1 MLSNHCF
8 KQPTILFSKAGIF
21 RQVLGIPRLAVGNCF
36 SGIHAHLSQRTKGRD
51 TLIQENCFFY
61 QIVQGQHMVCRT
73 SLWEKY
79 SFVIHLHKKNCSDCF
94 FPLFSVFPTLG
105 ELFICLADIN
115 PGFGRKTG
123 KGISIRANIWTNF
136 DEDLLMSDWGFLGNE
151 LSWHMI
157 QSQFYNSE
165 ISGHHASI

>member
-1 MLSNHCF
+1 MFGLF
-8 KQPTILFSKAGIF
+8 FTLFSA
-21 RQVLGIPRLAVGNCF
+21 
-36 SGIHAHLSQRTKGRD
+36 
-51 TLIQENCFFY
+51 
-61 QIVQGQHMVCRT
+61 
-73 SLWEKY
+73 
-79 SFVIHLHKKNCSDCF
+79 
-94 FPLFSVFPTLG
+94 FPTLG

-157 QSQFYNSE
+157 QSQFHNSALLKYPAIMLQYRKSIE
-165 ISGHHASI
+165 TISGNGKPRCNVFSLNFPLLGNKIIHSHSREMIWPFCFCIISFFCRAMSFFVFLLFFSKNLSDFVDTGLES